1 MTDSYIDTF
10 KPGDWIMAEDEFA
23 KVESIFPMYY
33 EAFDADEDLGIKAG
47 DYSNTVISYHT
58 FCTLRGRVLS
68 SKAQTKYL
76 DFCDWIKPMTAEQAA
91 LLEKIREKKAEAFAA
106 WEAKCKE
113 AKEYVTI
120 YVSTKKGHADAALS
134 KFRKAVKT
142 LPKKFA
148 FSDVQTLLR
157 SIPEIKADSAN
168 TACGDKDYIS
178 FELCYILKEQHGK
191 HLTFYKIR
199 EMDCTASYSTFI
211 NFELVFVS
219 LIHLIRV
226 YGEETGSEKLRL
238 LAEKL
243 RLTFKALFNQDFK
256 SDPLAKDFNKHAPK
270 VLYTF
275 DTAYSTM
282 EAFLERH
289 SKELDIE
296 DFVESVKSRDENIL
310 RIYHQVLGV

>member
-23 KVESIFPMYY
+23 KIENIFPMYY

-47 DYSNTVISYHT
+47 GYSKTVISYHT

-68 SKAQTKYL
+68 SKVQTKYL

-91 LLEKIREKKAEAFAA
+91 LLEKIKSKKAEAFAA

-113 AKEYVTI
+113 AKDYVTI
-120 YVSTKKGHADAALS
+120 YVSAKKGHADAALS

-142 LPKKFA
+142 LPERFA

-157 SIPEIKADSAN
+157 SIPDVKADSAN
-168 TACGDKDYIS
+168 TASGGKDYVS

-219 LIHLIRV
+219 IIHLIRL
-226 YGEETGSEKLRL
+226 YGEETSSEKLRL

-256 SDPLAKDFNKHAPK
+256 SDSLAKDFHKHAPK

-296 DFVESVKSRDENIL
+296 DFVELVKNRDENIL
-310 RIYHQVLGV
+310 RIYHQVLGG